1 MSGSDDVPTAIIQA
15 LFEVT
20 LYFCQTILSISM
32 IYEPRH
38 EKAVFAYAKTK
49 TQISFAVTAK
59 LISAFVF
66 ATRIVQSLC
75 FLNTKLQASCHL
87 L

>member
-32 IYEPRH
+32 IYEPRY
-38 EKAVFAYAKTK
+38 EKTCLRDFRTGQ
-49 TQISFAVTAK
+49 TQ
-59 LISAFVF
+59 
-66 ATRIVQSLC
+66 TRLYSRKRWLVI
-75 FLNTKLQASCHL
+75 
-87 L
+87 